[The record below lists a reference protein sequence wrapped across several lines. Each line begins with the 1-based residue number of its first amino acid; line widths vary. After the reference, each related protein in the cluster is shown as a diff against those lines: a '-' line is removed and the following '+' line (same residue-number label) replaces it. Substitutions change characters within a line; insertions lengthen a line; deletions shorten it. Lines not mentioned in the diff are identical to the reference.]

1 MCSGG
6 AVRYLQHV
14 MFELLN
20 MRCNLGVCALP
31 NNAAIGVDEDDVVG
45 EGEISR
51 YMLSVGMLQ
60 WMEGLT

>member
-1 MCSGG
+1 
-6 AVRYLQHV
+6 

-31 NNAAIGVDEDDVVG
+31 DNAAVGVNKDDVVG

-51 YMLSVGMLQ
+51 YMLLVGVIQ
-60 WMEGLT
+60 WES